1 MNDDLVELV
10 RSALRKNGCDER
22 LLNNFDGNSTICLD
36 FEEESS
42 LLISQTEGYVVLW
55 TQLQPHDP
63 YILSQCASALLA
75 LVMAPCFHAVTGHL
89 QLSENEG
96 MTTLEC
102 YVKPASLNAEDFSE
116 ALEEFYRQMKAFRE
130 ALR

>member
-55 TQLQPHDP
+55 K
-63 YILSQCASALLA
+63 IGRAS
-75 LVMAPCFHAVTGHL
+75 C
-89 QLSENEG
+89 
-96 MTTLEC
+96 
-102 YVKPASLNAEDFSE
+102 
-116 ALEEFYRQMKAFRE
+116 RE
-130 ALR
+130 RV